1 MKKKNVLTS
10 VLLSNKAAL
19 ILLLLC
25 IALSIGSP
33 VFLTATN
40 LVNVIRQVTT
50 SAILSLGFTLVLGA
64 GYMDLS
70 VGSLVGMIGVIM
82 AKAMNAGA
90 PTILAILIGI
100 LFGMAVGVFNAF
112 VITTFKM
119 PPFIVTLASQQILR
133 GSIYLITGMIPV
145 FLILSSIISL
155 SVV

>member
-25 IALSIGSP
+25 IALSIASP

-82 AKAMNAGA
+82 AKAMNAEKA
-90 PTILAILIGI
+90 
-100 LFGMAVGVFNAF
+100 AVGTEGAW
-112 VITTFKM
+112 M
-119 PPFIVTLASQQILR
+119 RRL
-133 GSIYLITGMIPV
+133 
-145 FLILSSIISL
+145 
-155 SVV
+155 